1 MQPDFRCE
9 DQVVAS
15 VKDQI
20 DGKLARFLAAQHLF
34 FVATAP
40 SGSDG
45 HVNVS
50 PKGHDSF
57 RVVDGHTVAYLDLTG
72 SDTET
77 IAHVR
82 ENGRITFMFCALE
95 GAPRIV
101 RLHGHGR
108 VVEHTDPDFSEW
120 RARFPE
126 HDGVRCVI
134 VAELNRISDS
144 CGFGVPLF
152 SYQEERPQMQAWLDQ
167 KGPAGVATYQA
178 QHSTSIDGL
187 PGLET

>member
-1 MQPDFRCE
+1 
-9 DQVVAS
+9 VAS

-45 HVNVS
+45 HVNLS

-72 SDTET
+72 SGTET

-82 ENGRITFMFCALE
+82 ENGRITFMFCALD

-101 RLHGHGR
+101 RLHGRGR
-108 VVEHTDPDFSEW
+108 VVERTDPDFAEW
-120 RARFPE
+120 RARFTE
-126 HDGVRCVI
+126 HDGVRCVM
-134 VAELNRISDS
+134 VAELDRISDS

-152 SYQEERPQMQAWLDQ
+152 SYQGERPQMQAWLDQ

-178 QHSTSIDGL
+178 QHNTSIDGL
-187 PGLET
+187 PGLKPQP